1 MVLRARY
8 DGKVFVPEDPV
19 SLPANRV
26 VDLDV
31 REVSSPP
38 RGSAQAILQA
48 MSEPPHLEPADGE
61 ALMAAIQSARLP
73 VQEANVFDE
82 EKPSAK

>member
-1 MVLRARY
+1 
-8 DGKVFVPEDPV
+8 
-19 SLPANRV
+19 
-26 VDLDV
+26 
-31 REVSSPP
+31 
-38 RGSAQAILQA
+38 